1 MAFGR
6 PSTVS
11 LRGRALRWLAQREHS
26 RAELARKLAR
36 YAAEGPDP
44 GPGPGTGPGNGT
56 SPDADD
62 RAAEQSA
69 AAARH
74 IEAVLDELSALG
86 LLSDERAAASVLATQ
101 APRGGER
108 RLKQALQQRGLP
120 PDLVE
125 RTLAQARPGELERA
139 RALWQRRFGTP
150 PSDAAE
156 RARQMRFL
164 AGRGFGGD
172 IVRRVVRGAD
182 EE

>member
-1 MAFGR
+1 VAFGR
-6 PSTVS
+6 PSSVS

-36 YAAEGPDP
+36 YAAQ
-44 GPGPGTGPGNGT
+44 GTGTGTGNGT
-56 SPDADD
+56 NPGADADAEAGG
-62 RAAEQSA
+62 RAGDPCA
-69 AAARH
+69 AASH
-74 IEAVLDELSALG
+74 IEALLDELAALG
-86 LLSDERAAASVLATQ
+86 LLSDERAAASVLAAQ

-120 PDLVE
+120 AELVE

-164 AGRGFGGD
+164 AGRGFGAD
-172 IVRRVVRGAD
+172 TIRRVVRGAD

>member
-1 MAFGR
+1 MGR
-6 PSTVS
+6 PSSVS

-26 RAELARKLAR
+26 RTELARKLAR
-36 YAAEGPDP
+36 YAAQ
-44 GPGPGTGPGNGT
+44 GTGNGT
-56 SPDADD
+56 SPGADADD
-62 RAAEQSA
+62 RAAGQSA
-69 AAARH
+69 AATH

-120 PDLVE
+120 PELVE

-164 AGRGFGGD
+164 AGRGFDGD